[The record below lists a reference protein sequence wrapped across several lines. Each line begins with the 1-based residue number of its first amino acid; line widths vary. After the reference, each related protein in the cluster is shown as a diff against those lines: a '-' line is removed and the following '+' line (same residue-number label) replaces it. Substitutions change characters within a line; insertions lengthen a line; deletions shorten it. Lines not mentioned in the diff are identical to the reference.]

1 MREKNL
7 FTLAASGGFFSFGF
21 TAIALGS
28 VLPAIEIFFGIDHQM
43 AGLLLSLPSIFFIIA
58 AILSIKLTPRFG
70 PFKMLMIA
78 ILTNTFGYLLI
89 GLSPTFILLLIA
101 SFITTFG
108 NSLIEVNAGVGVAAL
123 FKKRTGSVL
132 NVLHSLFSL
141 GAVISPFVVALTL
154 KNVKNWN
161 IPFFIGAAITAFTLF
176 LSFPTIK
183 IPFLYSENRETRNP
197 NSITDKKERTL
208 YWLVLS
214 GVFLYV
220 GYEVGFSSWV
230 AAYLFDV
237 RDVSLRFSSIFPA
250 LLWMGLLAGRLVAG
264 ITVEKLGYSRSLLLL
279 SSFSCITF
287 VAMLLTKAPIIL
299 GLFTFLI
306 GLGFSAMFPTLQ
318 AILISQR
325 PERSSF
331 NVSTFSI
338 AASLGAAA
346 SSYMVGFA
354 GKHFGLEKGILI
366 VLMLI
371 VAEIFVTLLI
381 HLQIQKS

>member
-1 MREKNL
+1 MREKSL

-28 VLPAIEIFFGIDHQM
+28 VLPAIEIFFDIDHQM
-43 AGLLLSLPSIFFIIA
+43 AGLLLSLPSVFFIIA

-70 PFKMLMIA
+70 PFKMLMVA
-78 ILTNTFGYLLI
+78 ILINTFGYLLI

-108 NSLIEVNAGVGVAAL
+108 NSLIEINAGVGVAAL

-141 GAVISPFVVALTL
+141 GAVLSPFVVALTL
-154 KNVKNWN
+154 KDVKNWN
-161 IPFFIGAAITAFTLF
+161 IPFFIGAAITAFTLL

-183 IPFLYSENRETRNP
+183 IPFLYSENHEKRKP
-197 NSITDKKERTL
+197 NSVTDKKERTL

-230 AAYLFDV
+230 AAYIFDV

-250 LLWMGLLAGRLVAG
+250 LLWMGLLSGRLIAG

-279 SSFSCITF
+279 SSSSCITF
-287 VAMLLTKAPIIL
+287 VAMLQTRAPIML
-299 GLFTFLI
+299 GIFTFLTGI
-306 GLGFSAMFPTLQ
+306 GFSAMFPTLQ

-338 AASLGAAA
+338 AASLGAAV
-346 SSYMVGFA
+346 SSYMVGFI
-354 GKHFGLEKGILI
+354 GKRFGLEKGILI
-366 VLMLI
+366 VLMMI
-371 VAEIFVTLLI
+371 VAEIFVTLSI
-381 HLQIQKS
+381 HLRIRKS

>member
-1 MREKNL
+1 
-7 FTLAASGGFFSFGF
+7 
-21 TAIALGS
+21 
-28 VLPAIEIFFGIDHQM
+28 
-43 AGLLLSLPSIFFIIA
+43 
-58 AILSIKLTPRFG
+58 
-70 PFKMLMIA
+70 
-78 ILTNTFGYLLI
+78 
-89 GLSPTFILLLIA
+89 
-101 SFITTFG
+101 
-108 NSLIEVNAGVGVAAL
+108 
-123 FKKRTGSVL
+123 
-132 NVLHSLFSL
+132 
-141 GAVISPFVVALTL
+141 
-154 KNVKNWN
+154 
-161 IPFFIGAAITAFTLF
+161 
-176 LSFPTIK
+176 
-183 IPFLYSENRETRNP
+183 
-197 NSITDKKERTL
+197 
-208 YWLVLS
+208 
-214 GVFLYV
+214 
-220 GYEVGFSSWV
+220 
-230 AAYLFDV
+230 
-237 RDVSLRFSSIFPA
+237 
-250 LLWMGLLAGRLVAG
+250 MGLLAGRLVAG

>member
-154 KNVKNWN
+154 KNVKN
-161 IPFFIGAAITAFTLF
+161 
-176 LSFPTIK
+176 
-183 IPFLYSENRETRNP
+183 
-197 NSITDKKERTL
+197 
-208 YWLVLS
+208 
-214 GVFLYV
+214 
-220 GYEVGFSSWV
+220 
-230 AAYLFDV
+230 
-237 RDVSLRFSSIFPA
+237 
-250 LLWMGLLAGRLVAG
+250 
-264 ITVEKLGYSRSLLLL
+264 
-279 SSFSCITF
+279 
-287 VAMLLTKAPIIL
+287 
-299 GLFTFLI
+299 
-306 GLGFSAMFPTLQ
+306 
-318 AILISQR
+318 
-325 PERSSF
+325 
-331 NVSTFSI
+331 
-338 AASLGAAA
+338 
-346 SSYMVGFA
+346 
-354 GKHFGLEKGILI
+354 
-366 VLMLI
+366 
-371 VAEIFVTLLI
+371 
-381 HLQIQKS
+381 